1 MGYIETRD
9 MYVYVSN
16 KIGYLERQQEE
27 GDIDLLVSQELESLR
42 REQKEL
48 SEKLESYAMEY
59 NSKTWRCD

>member
-27 GDIDLLVSQELESLR
+27 GDADLSVSQELESLR
-42 REQKEL
+42 REQEEL

-59 NSKTWRCD
+59 NSKTWGCD